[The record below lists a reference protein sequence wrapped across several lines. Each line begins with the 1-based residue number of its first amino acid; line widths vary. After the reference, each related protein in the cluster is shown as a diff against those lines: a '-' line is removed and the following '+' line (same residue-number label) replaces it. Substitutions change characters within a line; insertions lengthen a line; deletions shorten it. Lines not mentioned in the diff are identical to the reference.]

1 MKYSDA
7 LKIYNEGKPAWCSPR
22 KGSNDYKAVLA
33 IMKGVP
39 KSLSKASLAKTSIAK
54 SSLSKASLA
63 MAKVSSKKPS
73 SKSLMFKK
81 AHVIQRY

>member
-22 KGSNDYKAVLA
+22 KGSNDYKAVIA

-39 KSLSKASLAKTSIAK
+39 
-54 SSLSKASLA
+54 
-63 MAKVSSKKPS
+63 
-73 SKSLMFKK
+73 
-81 AHVIQRY
+81 